1 MKTLW
6 KTACTAVCLC
16 ALIISM
22 TGCAQSSDSG
32 DEPFFP
38 DKTPAEFS
46 TIRIQVTDS
55 IGGTVVSGTTLNV
68 YKSGTTEQIGSGY
81 TVTDGKVMLY
91 DIATDQRYD
100 FELIGEKGKW
110 AGSRLE
116 NWKPLSIA
124 KQNLSLI
131 QPVHGTI
138 TRGITPPKIMSA
150 QSGNGS
156 FTDIDESTVIS
167 ASDKVR
173 IVFESDVG
181 AVEETAS
188 GAFGA
193 KLGIGKAPNQ
203 MSGISGS
210 CAVSKSGSEFTSTY
224 TFDLEEV
231 PDGKDTLIVV
241 GYDIA
246 NNRIEKHI
254 PVTFSAS
261 AAPASDLSTCK
272 FENLAVIAKRLPY
285 SENLY
290 SLKPV
295 GGRRSSYRMLVRF
308 EFTKFGSH
316 KKILGFDLYRREKG
330 RPQDFRFVSRTLYD
344 DLKTETYSGQGFHVG
359 VDGDSLL
366 EENKE
371 YEYKIKAFNAKSEKY
386 SPVITTKLLESFTYE
401 LTSPANNVLVTSANA
416 ANFTYKCKISNT
428 NMFSSVQSDYMRLGL
443 LINDFRGIPY
453 FGAKLLYV
461 FDYGGRPEI
470 LIEICNPT
478 TGMLVGRKKV
488 SDLIT
493 AGILRGYDVSSLDDL
508 VKVDKRTGIIEF
520 TEKFVRV
527 PFFNVIPMGS
537 GKGLNLPMSYEKGTS
552 YQWDIQDW
560 GSDDVS
566 LDDDTALYFVKEYT
580 YTGDDGNEGFCPA
593 ISYGNNDSNGA
604 NAVNGRFTFTIAD

>member
-38 DKTPAEFS
+38 DETPAEFS

-100 FELIGEKGKW
+100 FELIGEKEKW

-138 TRGITPPKIMSA
+138 TRGITPPKITSA

-156 FTDIDESTVIS
+156 FTDIDENTVIS
-167 ASDKVR
+167 ASDKVS
-173 IVFESDVG
+173 IVFESAVG

-210 CAVSKSGSEFTSTY
+210 CAVSKSGSEFTSTC
-224 TFDLEEV
+224 TFNLKEV

-254 PVTFSAS
+254 PVTFSGS
-261 AAPASDLSTCK
+261 AASASDLSTCK
-272 FENLAVIAKRLPY
+272 FEDLAVIAKRLPY

-330 RPQDFRFVSRTLYD
+330 RPQDFLFVSRTLYD

-359 VDGDSLL
+359 IDGDSLL

-371 YEYKIKAFNAKSEKY
+371 YEYKIRAFNAKSEKY

-428 NMFSSVQSDYMRLGL
+428 NMFGSAQSDYMRLGL
-443 LINDFRGIPY
+443 LINDFRGIPR
-453 FGAKLLYV
+453 FGAKLFYF
-461 FDYGGRPEI
+461 FDVAGHPEI
-470 LIEICNPT
+470 LIDVCNAAGT
-478 TGMLVGRKKV
+478 LAGRIKV

-493 AGILRGYDVSSLDDL
+493 AGILRRYGVSSLDDL

-520 TEKFVRV
+520 TETFVRV

-566 LDDDTALYFVKEYT
+566 LDDDTALYFVKEYA
-580 YTGDDGNEGFCPA
+580 YTGDDGNEGFCSA
-593 ISYGNNDSNGA
+593 RSYGNNDSNGA